1 MLASSKS
8 ISGPKEGVLKEL
20 DCSLIIYS
28 LHSASLMLVKSRA
41 VLFLS
46 EELVLFLSEEFVK
59 VLLD

>member
-8 ISGPKEGVLKEL
+8 SSGPKEGVLKEL
-20 DCSLIIYS
+20 DYSFIIYS
-28 LHSASLMLVKSRA
+28 LHKASRILVKSRA

-46 EELVLFLSEEFVK
+46 EEFVLFLSEELVK